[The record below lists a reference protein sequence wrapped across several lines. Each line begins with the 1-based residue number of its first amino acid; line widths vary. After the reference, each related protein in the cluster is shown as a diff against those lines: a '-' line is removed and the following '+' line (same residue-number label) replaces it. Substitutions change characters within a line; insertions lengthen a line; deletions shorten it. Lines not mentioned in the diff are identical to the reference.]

1 MKIVRTTILPF
12 KGFTAINLL
21 GLLFVHPGVYLSEEL
36 MNHERI
42 HSAQQREMLFVFF
55 YIAYLLEWLVRL
67 PMRGNAYRNISF
79 EREAY
84 ANQRNLNY
92 LESRPMYAWRRYMK
106 RRPNFYQ
113 RKKR

>member
-55 YIAYLLEWLVRL
+55 YIAYLLD
-67 PMRGNAYRNISF
+67 
-79 EREAY
+79 
-84 ANQRNLNY
+84 NQRNLNY

-106 RRPNFYQ
+106 RRPNSYQ